1 MQSTRIL
8 TADPDHPVRDPVLR
22 AGTLTYGMLVERDC
36 AELLA
41 WLVSGPGR
49 CLTVDSLAEYAR
61 AHEWTRGYLRGI
73 VERVRVTLRSQSP
86 ETVDQVRTRL
96 AVQSSEIRDE
106 ARDAGDFAP
115 AVAATRL
122 EADLLIPKQ
131 TKTTVTSVSIVA
143 RLEQAEKRAGLVQR
157 TRTVETVTT
166 ETSGEPEQPVP
177 FGVGLGVGVLPPA
190 PVPWPEPEQAE
201 PERVDTGPCD
211 PGES

>member
-1 MQSTRIL
+1 MKSRHQLES
-8 TADPDHPVRDPVLR
+8 A
-22 AGTLTYGMLVERDC
+22 TYALSRERDARALIAYIADTPSC
-36 AELLA
+36 VLSFTAL
-41 WLVSGPGR
+41 S
-49 CLTVDSLAEYAR
+49 DYAR
-61 AHEWTRGYLRGI
+61 ANGWTPGYLRGI
-73 VERVRVTLRSQSP
+73 VSHAQGILGSESP
-86 ETVDQVRTRL
+86 ETVERARARL
-96 AVQSSEIRDE
+96 AAQSSEIQAE

-166 ETSGEPEQPVP
+166 ETSGEPEQPEQPAP

-190 PVPWPEPEQAE
+190 PVPWPEPEQTE